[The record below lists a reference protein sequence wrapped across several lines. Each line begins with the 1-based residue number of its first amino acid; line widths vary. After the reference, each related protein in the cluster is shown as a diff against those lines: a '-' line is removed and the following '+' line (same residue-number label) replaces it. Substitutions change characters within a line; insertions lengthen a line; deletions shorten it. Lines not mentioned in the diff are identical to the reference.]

1 MALYQRR
8 LHPHNRYL
16 PKTKSSSVK
25 FITILAGF
33 GLWPRRKPEYRRGRL
48 PLTVQHV
55 VAQLTEGSPYD
66 KNGNLFRRR
75 NYRPAIIGLT
85 VLFTLT
91 ALIWTFA
98 LTRPVTVGEAAACNA
113 PPAPSGPTAPK
124 LGDRV
129 SASSMVDVAPA
140 KLAETNI
147 RVLNAS
153 GQGGQAGDVAGSLR
167 DLGFAAPTAA
177 NDPIYAGTRLGCQG
191 QIRFGQ
197 SGRAGAAAA
206 WLVAPCVEL
215 YQDDRKDNSVD
226 LVIGADFTAL
236 ANSDDIAAVLT
247 GLGRGATEPADS
259 ALLTKIHNGT
269 C

>member
-1 MALYQRR
+1 M
-8 LHPHNRYL
+8 
-16 PKTKSSSVK
+16 
-25 FITILAGF
+25 
-33 GLWPRRKPEYRRGRL
+33 
-48 PLTVQHV
+48 QHV
-55 VAQLTEGSPYD
+55 VAQLTEGSAYD
-66 KNGNLFRRR
+66 RNGKPFRRR
-75 NYRPAIIGLT
+75 NYRPGIIA
-85 VLFTLT
+85 VVSLFALT
-91 ALIWTFA
+91 AVVWAFV

-113 PPAPSGPTAPK
+113 PPAPADSAAPK
-124 LGDRV
+124 LGNRL
-129 SASSMVDVAPA
+129 SASTMVDVAPA

-153 GQGGQAGDVAGSLR
+153 GQGGQAGDVAGTLR

-177 NDPIYAGTRLGCQG
+177 NDPVYTGSRLSCQG

-197 SGRAGAAAA
+197 AGRPGAAAA

-226 LVIGADFTAL
+226 LVIGTDFNSL
-236 ANSDDIAAVLT
+236 ASSDDIAAVLS
-247 GLGRGATEPADS
+247 GLRPGATEPADS